1 MSCGRNQT
9 SQTTASIPSDAR
21 SACQNERV
29 TSWIPD
35 WAAFPLPLLN
45 FWTERHLCTL
55 ASVRADGR
63 PHLVPVGVALD
74 LEEQCAW
81 VITNAH
87 SHKVKHLAADD
98 RVAACQVDG
107 RHWSTIEGTAQVVAD
122 EASVARAVACYSARY
137 REPRP
142 NPTRVA
148 LRIEV
153 DRFLMSS
160 GFISAH

>member
-1 MSCGRNQT
+1 
-9 SQTTASIPSDAR
+9 
-21 SACQNERV
+21 
-29 TSWIPD
+29 
-35 WAAFPLPLLN
+35 PLLN
-45 FWTERHLCTL
+45 FWAERHLCTL

-81 VITNAH
+81 VITNAQ
-87 SHKVKHLAADD
+87 SHKVKHIAGNGQ
-98 RVAACQVDG
+98 VAACQVDG
-107 RHWSTIEGTAQVVAD
+107 RYWSTIEGNAQVLTD
-122 EASVARAVACYSARY
+122 EASVARAVACYSTRY

-160 GFISAH
+160 GFLT

>member
-1 MSCGRNQT
+1 
-9 SQTTASIPSDAR
+9 
-21 SACQNERV
+21 V
-29 TSWIPD
+29 TSWKPD
-35 WAAFPLPLLN
+35 WTDFPPLLLN

-81 VITNAH
+81 VITNKQ
-87 SHKVKHLAADD
+87 SRKVKHLIADD

-107 RHWSTIEGTAQVVAD
+107 RHWSTIEGTARAVTD
-122 EASVARAVACYSARY
+122 EVSVARAVSCYAARY

-142 NPTRVA
+142 NPSRVA

-153 DRFLMSS
+153 DRFLISP
-160 GFISAH
+160 GFMPTA

>member
-1 MSCGRNQT
+1 MGRL
-9 SQTTASIPSDAR
+9 PS
-21 SACQNERV
+21 
-29 TSWIPD
+29 
-35 WAAFPLPLLN
+35 LLLN

-55 ASVRADGR
+55 ASLRADGR

-81 VITNAH
+81 VITNEY
-87 SHKVKHLAADD
+87 SRKVQHVAADD
-98 RVAACQVDG
+98 RVAASQVSG
-107 RHWSTIEGTAQVVAD
+107 AQWSTIEGTARVVTD
-122 EASVARAVACYSARY
+122 EISVARAVTCYSARY

-142 NPTRVA
+142 NPSRVA

-160 GFISAH
+160 GFMRPTERRSVVRFNCPLRRRDVAASHGS